1 MLVHAR
7 DMPSYRILRML
18 LPDKGTTKMVPRT
31 TKMLPRTIWDIPLL
45 SGHKYAEA
53 AWDCFHQH
61 PFISLRSCLGA
72 AYACN
77 SVECRSATLGSVS
90 CRQLYRLCR
99 IGMACA
105 GACDCSPPRHLTCAG
120 CGINHMH
127 GPMRAVLAV
136 DSHAWSDV
144 TIIFAVFSRDLVPH
158 DRYSDPRT

>member
-90 CRQLYRLCR
+90 CSNRQTALSPVPYRHGLCWCMR
-99 IGMACA
+99 LFTTSAPDLCWLRNQSHARSDARCA
-105 GACDCSPPRHLTCAG
+105 GRGFTCMVRRHY
-120 CGINHMH
+120 HF
-127 GPMRAVLAV
+127 R
-136 DSHAWSDV
+136 S
-144 TIIFAVFSRDLVPH
+144 VF
-158 DRYSDPRT
+158 T